1 MQTPIDTLGQLNDII
16 LDLDRIQN
24 WIDHAR
30 TAAATNQHVQL
41 ELDRQQTRVDD
52 RRKLVKM
59 LMISIASRN

>member
-1 MQTPIDTLGQLNDII
+1 MQTPIDTLVQLNEII
-16 LDLDRIQN
+16 LGLDRIQS

-30 TAAATNQHVQL
+30 TAAATNQRVQL

-59 LMISIASRN
+59 LMIDIASRN